1 MINTLLGLVIDPDT
15 MKPVLGGITGGLSG
29 PAIRPVALRCVWQ
42 VHQALPE
49 VPILGMGGIRTGLDA
64 LQFVLAGASAVSV
77 GTAVFNDPSAIR
89 PRPRRA
95 GRGAGGARVRL
106 PDRSCGVRTPMTA
119 PFGERLADAVAARG
133 PLCVGI
139 DPHAPLLEKWGLV
152 DDVEGLARFTDT
164 VVDALAGAVAVLKPQ
179 LAFYERHGSR
189 GIAVLEDAVA
199 RARAAGA
206 LVLLD
211 AKRGDIGS
219 TMDAYGDYLRPDHPL
234 AVDAMTVSPYL
245 GPGSL
250 QPAVDTARLYGGGLF
265 VLARTSNPDAGTF
278 QHAVIT
284 EGSRERSVA
293 QVVVDTVRGWNT
305 PGWVVGD
312 PLPDIGAV
320 RDLASR
326 FGPST
331 GSFGVVVGAT
341 LRDMDVDLDGLGG
354 PILAPGLGAQ
364 GGSVADLRRLFGT
377 GRAVVP
383 TVSRDVLAAGP
394 DPAGAAGRRRP
405 LDGGARAVRR
415 AVLWLLALL
424 GAGLVTAGVLV
435 FAAANHGPAAFG
447 GPDFGWSA
455 YMTLDQARDVHP
467 SAIMFSDRATVLWTG
482 RHLLGAGLLVLGL
495 LVLTGVGGW
504 LLGRRSG
511 RRRAAGT

>member
-1 MINTLLGLVIDPDT
+1 M
-15 MKPVLGGITGGLSG
+15 S
-29 PAIRPVALRCVWQ
+29 Q
-42 VHQALPE
+42 
-49 VPILGMGGIRTGLDA
+49 
-64 LQFVLAGASAVSV
+64 
-77 GTAVFNDPSAIR
+77 
-89 PRPRRA
+89 
-95 GRGAGGARVRL
+95 
-106 PDRSCGVRTPMTA
+106 
-119 PFGERLADAVAARG
+119 PFGERLADAVASRG

-139 DPHAPLLEKWGLV
+139 DPHPPLLEKWGLP
-152 DDVEGLARFTDT
+152 DDPDGLARFTDA
-164 VVDALAGAVAVLKPQ
+164 VVDALAGSVAVLKPQ

-189 GIAVLEDAVA
+189 GLAVLEEALP
-199 RARAAGA
+199 RARSAGA

-250 QPAVDTARLYGGGLF
+250 QPAVDTARMHGGGLF
-265 VLARTSNPDAGTF
+265 VLARTSNPDAGTL
-278 QHAVIT
+278 QHALV
-284 EGSRERSVA
+284 GQRSVA

-312 PLPDIGAV
+312 PLPDIAAV
-320 RDLASR
+320 RDLAGR
-326 FGPST
+326 FGATT

-394 DPAGAAGRRRP
+394 DPA
-405 LDGGARAVRR
+405 
-415 AVLWLLALL
+415 ALR
-424 GAGLVTAGVLV
+424 
-435 FAAANHGPAAFG
+435 AAAER
-447 GPDFGWSA
+447 W
-455 YMTLDQARDVHP
+455 TDQ
-467 SAIMFSDRATVLWTG
+467 L
-482 RHLLGAGLLVLGL
+482 AG
-495 LVLTGVGGW
+495 
-504 LLGRRSG
+504 
-511 RRRAAGT
+511 

>member
-1 MINTLLGLVIDPDT
+1 M
-15 MKPVLGGITGGLSG
+15 
-29 PAIRPVALRCVWQ
+29 
-42 VHQALPE
+42 
-49 VPILGMGGIRTGLDA
+49 
-64 LQFVLAGASAVSV
+64 
-77 GTAVFNDPSAIR
+77 
-89 PRPRRA
+89 
-95 GRGAGGARVRL
+95 
-106 PDRSCGVRTPMTA
+106 TP

-139 DPHAPLLEKWGLV
+139 DPHAPLLEKWGLS
-152 DDVEGLARFTDT
+152 DDAEGLARFTDT
-164 VVDALAGAVAVLKPQ
+164 VVDALAGTVAVLKPQ

-219 TMDAYGDYLRPDHPL
+219 TMDAYADYLRPGHPL

-250 QPAVDTARLYGGGLF
+250 QPAVDTARLHGGGLF
-265 VLARTSNPDAGTF
+265 VLARTSNPDAGTL
-278 QHAVIT
+278 QHALV
-284 EGSRERSVA
+284 GERSVA

-312 PLPDIGAV
+312 PLPDLGAV

-326 FGPST
+326 FGPTT

-341 LRDMDVDLDGLGG
+341 LQDMDVDLDGLGG

-364 GGSVADLRRLFGT
+364 GGSVADLRRLFGE

-394 DPAGAAGRRRP
+394 DPGALR
-405 LDGGARAVRR
+405 
-415 AVLWLLALL
+415 
-424 GAGLVTAGVLV
+424 
-435 FAAANHGPAAFG
+435 AAADRWMAELAA
-447 GPDFGWSA
+447 
-455 YMTLDQARDVHP
+455 
-467 SAIMFSDRATVLWTG
+467 
-482 RHLLGAGLLVLGL
+482 
-495 LVLTGVGGW
+495 
-504 LLGRRSG
+504 
-511 RRRAAGT
+511 